1 MSVDPSM
8 KSRHTIS
15 AVTALLAIM
24 FMLAACDEGPSSGS
38 SVNPYAGGQV
48 ATFSKISGT
57 AASTPRP
64 TVDLGPGILMQDDF
78 SDPKSG
84 WEISAS
90 DYGRAGYENGRYKVE
105 SYVEDT
111 YNWCVA
117 GVNAAD
123 IRIEVDVDVAA
134 TVENGN
140 DAFGVDCR
148 VQENGD
154 GYGFRISSDGYIG
167 ISKYVDTK
175 GVELQEWI
183 TSDAVYMDGHTNHL
197 TAICQGDHLQFL
209 VNDVNVAEVI
219 DDTFATG
226 DIGFSALTFDPG
238 TITVFFD
245 NIVVQELGNPYLYGD

>member
-1 MSVDPSM
+1 MSGDPSM
-8 KSRHTIS
+8 KIRHAIS
-15 AVTALLAIM
+15 AVTALLTMAI
-24 FMLAACDEGPSSGS
+24 MLAACDEEPSNDLPIS
-38 SVNPYAGGQV
+38 PYASGRV
-48 ATFSKISGT
+48 ATFSSNSGT

-64 TVDLGPGILMQDDF
+64 TADLGPGILLQDDF

-84 WEISAS
+84 WEISTS
-90 DYGRAGYENGRYKVE
+90 DYGLVGYENDRYKVE
-105 SYVEDT
+105 SYIEDT

-117 GVNAAD
+117 GINAAD

-167 ISKYVDTK
+167 ISKYVETK
-175 GVELQEWI
+175 GIELQEWI
-183 TSDAVYMDGHTNHL
+183 TSDAVYMDGRTNHL

-219 DDTFATG
+219 DDTFTTG

-238 TITVFFD
+238 TITVLFD
-245 NIVVQELGNPYLYGD
+245 NIIVQELGNPYLNGD